1 MTKPHQHFIP
11 KTYLRKFAH
20 TQNGPTYLVDT
31 FNKLSG
37 KIIPNLSVNDIC
49 VETDLYTLKN
59 LQGDDKYKIENF
71 FSENIE
77 TKYPEIFKLLVQEKK
92 QIISAKER
100 MFILYTTLSMYFR
113 TPKVLNQFV
122 SFSAKLIEE
131 ALKNTG
137 TDTIDFLGYKI
148 NIKEK
153 SFASIKK
160 EIKETHRINY
170 VKTQLN
176 LLDEFV
182 KFKSLDGIVVIELFG
197 DQEFITS
204 DNPVEIRNSSELNF
218 NLFDLSNSIYI
229 PLDPKH
235 ALFIAPKQENATIN
249 QVFYQR
255 DNFFQHIILNHCLF
269 KNAERWIIGT
279 KEGISNFIRDE
290 EQYGKPVEDD
300 HPIVVKAKTKLE
312 LMQSVLAFAEKGI
325 SNQNIEL
332 INCLKNLKQHEFY
345 ETSIEFQDLYQ
356 QMKELGLRLP

>member
-1 MTKPHQHFIP
+1 MIKPHQHFIP
-11 KTYLRKFAH
+11 QTYLRKFAH
-20 TQNGPTYLVDT
+20 TQNGTTFLVDT

-37 KIIPNLSVNDIC
+37 KVVPNLSVKDVC

-59 LQGDDKYKIENF
+59 LRGDEKYRIENF

-77 TKYPEIFKLLVQEKK
+77 TKYPEIFKLLVQEKR
-92 QIISAKER
+92 QTISAQER
-100 MFILYTTLSMYFR
+100 AFILYTTLSMYFR

-122 SFSAKLIEE
+122 YFSTKLIEDV
-131 ALKNTG
+131 LKDKCA
-137 TDTIDFLGYKI
+137 DTIDFLGYNI

-170 VKTQLN
+170 VKTQLR

-182 KFKSLDGIVVIELFG
+182 KFKAFDGIVVIELFG

-204 DNPVEIRNSSELNF
+204 DNPVEIRNSFSVNF
-218 NLFDLSNSIYI
+218 DLFDLGNSIYI

-235 ALFIAPKQENATIN
+235 ALFIAPKPENVIVN

-255 DNFFQHIILNHCLF
+255 DNFFQHVILNNCVF

-279 KEGISNFIRDE
+279 KRGIANFIQDK
-290 EQYGKPVEDD
+290 EQYGKPADD
-300 HPIVVKAKTKLE
+300 NHPLVIKAKIKLE
-312 LMQSVLAFAEKGI
+312 LMQTVLALVEKGI
-325 SNQNIEL
+325 SNQNTEL
-332 INCLKNLKQHEFY
+332 ISCLKNLKQHEFY
-345 ETSIEFQDLYQ
+345 HTSIELQDLYNE
-356 QMKELGLRLP
+356 MKELGLKIQ